1 MAKTSFYLS
10 KDLEKKLRLGPE
22 RGLSMAANRAIDR
35 YYAMCEAEK
44 AKLEKLFSE
53 GEWNAMRNACNGTIW
68 EPAGVIRNGMLAE
81 IQDTTDEELEFYEAD
96 RKKLEKK
103 LYELTVSQQYALVE
117 MLEEWWDKK

>member
-10 KDLEKKLRLGPE
+10 KDLEKKLRLSPE

-35 YYAMCEAEK
+35 YYAMCDAER

-53 GEWNAMRNACNGTIW
+53 SEWNTMRNSSNGTIW
-68 EPAGVIRNGMLAE
+68 EPAGIIRNGVLAQ
-81 IQDTTDEELEFYEAD
+81 IQDTTNEELELYGAD

-103 LYELTVSQQYALVE
+103 LLELSISQQFALVE
-117 MLEEWWDKK
+117 MLEEWWSLQ

>member
-1 MAKTSFYLS
+1 MGKTSFYLS
-10 KDLEKKLRLGPE
+10 KDLEKKLRIGPE

-35 YYAMCEAEK
+35 YYAMCDAER

-53 GEWNAMRNACNGTIW
+53 GEWNAMRNATNGTIW

-81 IQDTTDEELEFYEAD
+81 IQDTIDEELEFYKAD

-103 LYELTVSQQYALVE
+103 LIELNVSQQFALVE
-117 MLEEWWDKK
+117 MLEEWWSRQ